1 MEITPEIQSKLEQL
15 SDKYAALGQD
25 LNSYL
30 DGLLHADVTKYWDYI
45 ELDTLLSIQKPK
57 TSYRV
62 TNFGRVSFVSHLNS
76 LEKLFK
82 SK

>member
-25 LNSYL
+25 LKSYL

-45 ELDTLLSIQKPK
+45 LIK
-57 TSYRV
+57 
-62 TNFGRVSFVSHLNS
+62 N
-76 LEKLFK
+76 
-82 SK
+82 

>member
-1 MEITPEIQSKLEQL
+1 MEITPEIQERLDQL

-25 LNSYL
+25 LVSYL

-45 ELDTLLSIQKPK
+45 QLDTLLSLKK
-57 TSYRV
+57 TKN
-62 TNFGRVSFVSHLNS
+62 T
-76 LEKLFK
+76 